1 MTKKKF
7 FAMEVEILAMEV
19 ERPDLEKNERER
31 N

>member
-7 FAMEVEILAMEV
+7 LAMEV
-19 ERPDLEKNERER
+19 ERPDMEKNERER